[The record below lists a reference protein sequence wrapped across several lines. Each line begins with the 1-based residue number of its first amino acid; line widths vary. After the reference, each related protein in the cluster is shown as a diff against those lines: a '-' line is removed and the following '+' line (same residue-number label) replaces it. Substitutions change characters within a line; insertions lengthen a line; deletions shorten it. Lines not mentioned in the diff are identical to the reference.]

1 MLYLNLLFKGKKLW
15 VFMRFECQTHL
26 KLRALNF
33 GEMYFILN
41 KRYGIGI
48 NFAFCKVDERYLYIP
63 RYIFEKQTKNYI
75 FLPLCLFNKTYCHYN
90 VLLLNTHTRTMERF
104 DPVDM
109 TKYKYL
115 DTLLHS
121 FCNNNGYKY
130 IYNRYR
136 GPQWMEMME
145 VDETMNCGFWVLMY
159 LEERIRN
166 INKTQKMF
174 MNNWMKKIGEI
185 GFHKTMC
192 NYKSIVLNEISISIN
207 IDYNSLCDKVCDGMT
222 NILDYY
228 IYN

>member
-1 MLYLNLLFKGKKLW
+1 M
-15 VFMRFECQTHL
+15 VFMRFECQMHL

-63 RYIFEKQTKNYI
+63 RYIFEKQTKNHI

-192 NYKSIVLNEISISIN
+192 NYKSTVLNETNIN
-207 IDYNSLCDKVCDGMT
+207 IDCRSLCDKVCDSMK

>member
-1 MLYLNLLFKGKKLW
+1 M
-15 VFMRFECQTHL
+15 VFMRFECQMHL

-63 RYIFEKQTKNYI
+63 RYIFEKQTKNHI

-115 DTLLHS
+115 DTLLHN

-192 NYKSIVLNEISISIN
+192 NYKSTVLNETNIN
-207 IDYNSLCDKVCDGMT
+207 IDCRSLCDKVCDSMK

>member
-192 NYKSIVLNEISISIN
+192 NYKSTVLNETNIN
-207 IDYNSLCDKVCDGMT
+207 IDCRSLCDKVCDGMT

>member
-1 MLYLNLLFKGKKLW
+1 M
-15 VFMRFECQTHL
+15 VFMRFECQMHL

-192 NYKSIVLNEISISIN
+192 NYKSTVLNETNIN
-207 IDYNSLCDKVCDGMT
+207 IDCRSLCDKVCDSMK

>member
-1 MLYLNLLFKGKKLW
+1 M
-15 VFMRFECQTHL
+15 VFMRFECQMHL

-63 RYIFEKQTKNYI
+63 RYIFEKQTKNHI

>member
-1 MLYLNLLFKGKKLW
+1 MYLYLNLLFKGKKLW

-192 NYKSIVLNEISISIN
+192 NYKSIVLNEISIN

>member
-192 NYKSIVLNEISISIN
+192 NYKSTVLNETNIN
-207 IDYNSLCDKVCDGMT
+207 IDCRSLCDKVCDSMK

>member
-1 MLYLNLLFKGKKLW
+1 M
-15 VFMRFECQTHL
+15 HL

-63 RYIFEKQTKNYI
+63 RYIFEKQTKNHI

-192 NYKSIVLNEISISIN
+192 NYKSTVLNETNIN
-207 IDYNSLCDKVCDGMT
+207 IDCRSLCDKVCDSMK

>member
-1 MLYLNLLFKGKKLW
+1 MGS
-15 VFMRFECQTHL
+15 ECQKYL

-41 KRYGIGI
+41 KRYDIGI
-48 NFAFCKVDERYLYIP
+48 NFAYCEVDKRYLNIP
-63 RYIFEKQTKNYI
+63 RYIFENKTKNHYI
-75 FLPLCLFNKTYCHYN
+75 VVPLCLFNKTYCHYN
-90 VLLLNTHTRTMERF
+90 VLLLNTYTRTMERF
-104 DPVDM
+104 DPVEM

-115 DTLLHS
+115 DTLLNN

-130 IYNRYR
+130 IYNKYR

-159 LEERIRN
+159 LEERLRYID
-166 INKTQKMF
+166 KKQKMF

-185 GFHKTMC
+185 GFHKKMC
-192 NYKSIVLNEISISIN
+192 DYKSTILNDIGIN
-207 IDYNSLCDKVCDGMT
+207 LDYCRGLCDDVCDGMT